1 MKLLSVDIETGGLDI
16 NCSFLEIAAVQLD
29 VPTGALETF
38 RQVVKPHPLVIESEA
53 LKMHSDNLLLD
64 DAMEHGQSLEA
75 VAKQLK
81 HWLFNLYH
89 GEQAV
94 VIGQNFAGFDG
105 PRILHHLKIKTFWH
119 HRIIDAKQLWMR
131 PDDGGIPL
139 IDECCRRAGLP
150 VEPAEH
156 RAMPDAMLT
165 LELYKRWRNG

>member
-16 NCSFLEIAAVQLD
+16 NCSLLEIAAVQLD
-29 VPTGALETF
+29 VPTGNLSVFHEII
-38 RQVVKPHPLVIESEA
+38 QPHPLVIEPQA
-53 LKMHSDNLLLD
+53 FAMHCNNHLLD
-64 DAMEHGQSLEA
+64 EAIEHGRPLEL
-75 VAKQLK
+75 VAKSLK
-81 HWLFNLYH
+81 NWLFNLYH
-89 GEQAV
+89 GEKAI

-105 PRILHHLKIKTFWH
+105 PRIIQHLKIRPFWS

-156 RAMPDAMLT
+156 RALPDAMLA